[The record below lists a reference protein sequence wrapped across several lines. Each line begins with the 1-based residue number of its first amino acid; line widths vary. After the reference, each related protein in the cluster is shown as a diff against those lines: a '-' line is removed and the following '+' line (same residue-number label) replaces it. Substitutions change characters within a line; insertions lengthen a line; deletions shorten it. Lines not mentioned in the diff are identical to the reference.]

1 MTGPLPPVSPIQVDK
16 NVAVSTFQQIDRIGK
31 TDFGSEKTDSE
42 IIFAE
47 KARASAALDQELRN
61 LDPAVRQAIVQN
73 GFASTS
79 SSFVAESRPIT
90 QQRLREINAKPNV
103 LDNFANYTYHIVF
116 SIIKESQ
123 AYTVTPTTDL
133 NSVDRIIIAESG
145 ATVGYNIT
153 NFTINNSVSPGFKH
167 NSQSV
172 TEWKMTLTEPYG
184 LTFPDYV
191 LLAAKDMEIKNSAK
205 FPYFI
210 ELWFTGYD
218 ENGAIVEPKVTR
230 KIWRVLMMDFDVTTN
245 ETGTVYNISGI
256 VDNDT
261 GSSNQFSM
269 PPAALSLN
277 GVKTFGQAMEVLKK
291 TLNDAA
297 KKAENKETSATE
309 YDIVLPPSVDMENWK
324 IDDALENDQRPVDF
338 SGDGYAIP
346 ITRGQDIGL
355 FIMSVLSKC
364 GSSAETFF
372 RGTAGSGTAP
382 SIESNGLGRVI
393 KIFTEVKY
401 GKYNETLKDYQR
413 IIIYR
418 LIPFT
423 TPRTVGN
430 PDDAQRLN
438 QLGIQQSKMEY
449 LTKNSLLAKKYE
461 YIYTGKNTDVIKFD
475 VHVENFWAITLPT
488 FLASRTYSQATN
500 GAVVANNSPYQ
511 REGLGYTEIYKT
523 NDEVTARA
531 SNPDSVV
538 SNPNS
543 GELSPSSFAQ
553 LKSSFTSINPSI
565 ANLAS
570 GVALLNQTVG
580 QALSAA
586 GKSTN
591 LSNMSSMVE
600 SINKLTRSVAGSE
613 LTKSLKEFSNLSTL
627 NVTPIPTFDSIV
639 SEPVQ
644 NLINNIQTVASGA
657 FEKIGSTFGLPA
669 SASSNIADARRTR
682 YLEDIRTQMTQDDP
696 QIVSFMIDNEPRFQ
710 NSVNNGAEAKNKI
723 NSNSPFTV
731 GQSMWA
737 QTIGNLYDPTFM
749 LEIEIEIR
757 GDPWWIGMTNVEENE
772 FSKTLSAVS
781 DKANYLIGEN
791 MFLLTF
797 KTPSQY
803 NEQTG
808 LMDYNLNNDYFNGIY
823 SVLEVENR
831 FENGAFIQ
839 RLKAY
844 KELFSQ
850 KINKELTGTAE
861 TVKPAS
867 AQSPATPATSS
878 DTTSDGISVW
888 NSM

>member
-16 NVAVSTFQQIDRIGK
+16 NIAVSTFRQIDRVSK

-42 IIFAE
+42 IVFAE
-47 KARASAALDQELRN
+47 KARASAALDRELSS

-73 GFASTS
+73 GFSSTS
-79 SSFVAESRPIT
+79 SSFVAGSGPIT
-90 QQRLREINAKPNV
+90 QQQIRDINAKPNV

-116 SIIKESQ
+116 SIIKEPQ
-123 AYTVTPTTDL
+123 AYTVVPSTDL

-184 LTFPDYV
+184 LTFPDYM
-191 LLAAKDMEIKNSAK
+191 LLAAKEMEIKNSAK

-218 ENGAIVEPKVTR
+218 ENGAIAEPKVTR

-261 GSSNQFSM
+261 GSSNQFSI

-277 GVKTFGQAMEVLKK
+277 GVKTFGDAMDTLKK

-297 KKAENKETSATE
+297 KKAENKDISATE
-309 YDIVLPPSVDMENWK
+309 YDIVLPPSVDMRSWK
-324 IDDALENDQRPVDF
+324 IDDALENDQRQGDF
-338 SGDGYAIP
+338 KSDGYSIS

-364 GSSAETFF
+364 GSSAEAFL

-401 GKYNETLKDYQR
+401 GKYNETLNDYQR
-413 IIIYR
+413 IITYR

-430 PDDAQRLN
+430 PDDARRMSQI
-438 QLGIQQSKMEY
+438 GVQQSKLEY
-449 LTKNSLLAKKYE
+449 LTKNNLLAKKYE
-461 YIYTGKNTDVIKFD
+461 YLYTGKNTDVIKFD

-500 GAVVANNSPYQ
+500 GAVVANNSPYH

-580 QALSAA
+580 QAISAA
-586 GKSTN
+586 GKPTN
-591 LSNMSSMVE
+591 LSNMSSLVE

-639 SEPVQ
+639 PEPVQ
-644 NLINNIQTVASGA
+644 NLINNIQTVATGA
-657 FEKIGSTFGLPA
+657 FEKIGSAFGSPV

-682 YLEDIRTQMTQDDP
+682 YLEDIRTKLTQDDP
-696 QIVSFMIDNEPRFQ
+696 QIVSFMIDSEPRFQ
-710 NSVNNGAEAKNKI
+710 NSVNNGVESKNKI
-723 NSNSPFTV
+723 NSNSAFTV

-757 GDPWWIGMTNVEENE
+757 GDPWWLGMTNIEENE
-772 FSKTLSAVS
+772 FSKTLATVN
-781 DKANYLIGEN
+781 DKANYLVGEN

-831 FENGAFIQ
+831 FENGAFVQ

-850 KINKELTGTAE
+850 KINKELTGNPE
-861 TVKPAS
+861 TTKPAS
-867 AQSPATPATSS
+867 AQTPATSS
-878 DTTSDGISVW
+878 DATSDAGISVW
-888 NSM
+888 NSI